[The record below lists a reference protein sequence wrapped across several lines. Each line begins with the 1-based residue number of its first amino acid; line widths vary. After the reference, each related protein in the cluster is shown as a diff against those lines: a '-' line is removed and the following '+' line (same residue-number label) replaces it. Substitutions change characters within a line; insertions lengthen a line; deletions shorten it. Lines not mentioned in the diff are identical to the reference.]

1 MQKYL
6 LSLAVILGLVLVPS
20 LTLAQVSAGATGNLK
35 TVKLLNPNG
44 REFLALDQP
53 FRIKWET
60 TLNNTPTA
68 NSKPEMVKIQW
79 VEIINQNVGTIN
91 ILDASRGYYD
101 WTPTAAVG
109 IVPGQTYT
117 ILITSMSNPRVN
129 DQSDNTFTI
138 KPSVTQVPTVR
149 VISPKL
155 GEIWVK
161 SNTKKVTWTTT
172 NVPATALMNIR
183 IVNAKNQVV
192 DLLRR
197 VPNTG
202 TANWVVGKAADGTNL
217 PAGKYRVRVCV
228 AGILGGC
235 DRADSDTILELR
247 ENASAGRNLGA
258 IVADA
263 MRSLFGF

>member
-6 LSLAVILGLVLVPS
+6 LSLAVILSLVLVPS
-20 LTLAQVSAGATGNLK
+20 LTLAQVSSGATGNVK
-35 TVKLLNPNG
+35 TIKLLNPNG

-60 TLNNTPTA
+60 TLKSPTNA
-68 NSKPEMVKIQW
+68 KPEMVKIQW

-91 ILDASRGYYD
+91 ILDANRGYYD

-117 ILITSMSNPRVN
+117 ILVTSMSNPRVN

-172 NVPATALMNIR
+172 NVPTTALMNIR

-202 TANWVVGKAADGTNL
+202 SANWVVGKTADGANL
-217 PAGKYRVRVCV
+217 PAGKYRMRVCV

-235 DRADSDTILELR
+235 DRADSDMILEIKDGV
-247 ENASAGRNLGA
+247 SAGRNLGA